1 MTMKIQRTVFC
12 AMLAATLAA
21 AALPVVA
28 SETAEAAPATVVA
41 TGTARSDSAIRAPLS
56 IVVYP
61 GDGQVRKQ
69 LVAADAVADAAPV
82 LETLATATTAQR

>member
-1 MTMKIQRTVFC
+1 MTKKVQRTVFR

-28 SETAEAAPATVVA
+28 SDTVGATLATVVA
-41 TGTARSDSAIRAPLS
+41 TGTARGESAIRAPLS

-61 GDGQVRKQ
+61 GDEQVRRQ
-69 LVAADAVADAAPV
+69 LGAADVVADPARV
-82 LETLATATTAQR
+82 FETHATATTAQR